1 VLRRTALICA
11 SALTLVAAPHALAAT
26 KKPAAKPVK
35 APIVAVID
43 TGVNATHREFDYRGP
58 ASTTDQF
65 VGWWD
70 FTDEIKKTPVLPV
83 AGQTWDTA
91 VANPYDRN
99 GHGTLTAS
107 MVGGRTASSQK
118 TPAAA
123 PGTKLAIAK
132 VGKGDGSIP
141 GDLAAAVT
149 WADSTIH
156 ADVISI
162 SIGSSIAGVAP
173 APASFSADLFSAITS
188 ARSHGILVVVAN
200 GNGFLNAG
208 VPGDPGFAGS
218 PSSSTDVLSVG
229 AAGANGFLVSTDPEV
244 VAVFTVTGPSFK
256 DNTSY
261 VTESGT
267 SFGTPYTAGFA
278 AALIAAARSTGRTLT
293 PLALENLIKYSA
305 TDTVV
310 PPQFE
315 GYGVISQAELAKA
328 VAHAKAGTMP
338 TPNTANKLY
347 VESVAGT
354 LRTGWSFS

>member
-26 KKPAAKPVK
+26 KKPAAKAVK

-43 TGVNATHREFDYRGP
+43 TGVNATHQEFDYRGK

-65 VGWWD
+65 AAWWD
-70 FTDEIKKTPVLPV
+70 FTDEMKKAPVLPA

-91 VANPYDRN
+91 VANPYDKN

-107 MVGGRTASSQK
+107 MVGGRTASPMK
-118 TPAAA
+118 TPSAA

-132 VGKGDGSIP
+132 VGKGDGTIS
-141 GDLAAAVT
+141 GDLGAAVR
-149 WADSTIH
+149 WADTTVH

-162 SIGSSIAGVAP
+162 SIGSIVPVP
-173 APASFSADLFSAITS
+173 AALDADLYAAITQ
-188 ARSHGILVVVAN
+188 ARADGILVVVAN
-200 GNGFLNAG
+200 GNGFANAG
-208 VPGDPGFAGS
+208 IPGDPGWANN
-218 PSSSTDVLSVG
+218 SSASTDVLSVG
-229 AAGANGFLVSTDPEV
+229 AAGADGFLVSTDPEV
-244 VAVFTVTGPSFK
+244 AAVFTITGPSHK

-267 SFGTPYTAGFA
+267 SFATPYTAGFA
-278 AALIAAARSTGRTLT
+278 AALIAGARSTGRTLT

-305 TDTVV
+305 TDTVI

-315 GYGVISQAELAKA
+315 GYGDISQAELAKA
-328 VAHAKAGTMP
+328 VAHAKSGTAP
-338 TPNTANKLY
+338 TPNAVNKLY

-354 LRTGWSFS
+354 FRTAWTAF